1 MCRCGSLFHANEA
14 TPQALPQKAM
24 QEVALGQLAAG
35 ARAATFLVNDPL
47 ALPPSFSVILL
58 SPSPGS
64 EAPVYLHRGAT
75 AADRSGRSGDNGAS
89 LFFRKVFDLY

>member
-47 ALPPSFSVILL
+47 ALQAFLLGYPL
-58 SPSPGS
+58 SPSPGL

-75 AADRSGRSGDNGAS
+75 AVDKSGRSGDNSAS
-89 LFFRKVFDLY
+89 LFFRKVCDLY